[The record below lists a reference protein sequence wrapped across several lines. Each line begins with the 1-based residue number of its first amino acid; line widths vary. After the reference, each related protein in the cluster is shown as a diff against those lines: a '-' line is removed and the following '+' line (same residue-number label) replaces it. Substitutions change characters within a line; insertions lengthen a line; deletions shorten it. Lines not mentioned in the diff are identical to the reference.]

1 MATFRTNDGA
11 TLSYADKSPTGR
23 EAGSGRAV
31 VRIHGYTAPAAA
43 RALELLLD
51 GTEPSA

>member
-23 EAGSGRAV
+23 EAGSRRDV

-43 RALELLLD
+43 RALELLLH